1 MESRFILKATDKQ
14 AQALFDSTL
23 ATVKFMTFKGDKEQ
37 YPEMDMCSSVVHK
50 WEVVL
55 RHKDEIELRGKVY
68 SYDGL
73 MRRLWN

>member
-1 MESRFILKATDKQ
+1 MESRFILKATDRQ
-14 AQALFDSTL
+14 AQTLFDSTL
-23 ATVKFMTFKGDKEQ
+23 AMVKLITFKGDKEQ
-37 YPEMDMCSSVVHK
+37 YPEMDMNSPVVHK

-73 MRRLWN
+73 MRKLWN